1 MRRSFLVST
10 VIGSLFVTA
19 CGPGQVAIT
28 AEIDLP
34 NPEGEGTIV
43 APLADLVLE
52 FAPFDRDAIF
62 NSLADA
68 FPIPEPQVP
77 ADLLEAQAEIA
88 DADAAWRASEDTW
101 ASARDRQIQITQEM
115 EGLNPAEARY
125 LQLYNEFQ
133 DLDGRVG
140 RAEGAK
146 DRAFEMYTG
155 LQEGFIL
162 RRDSM
167 RIVKGQW
174 AEEAFESYYVVAE
187 EKTVETGM
195 EMVVDTTDAAGMVQV
210 DLPPGEWWVHARYE
224 EAWSNLYWNEH
235 ITVVRGEPQPFVLS
249 RQNAKIRDIF

>member
-1 MRRSFLVST
+1 MRRSWLVST

-28 AEIDLP
+28 AEIELP

-52 FAPFDRDAIF
+52 FAPFDRDALF
-62 NSLADA
+62 DSLEAA
-68 FPIPEPQVP
+68 FPTPEPEVP
-77 ADLLEAQAEIA
+77 ADLLAAQEEIA
-88 DADAAWRASEDTW
+88 AADAEWRAAEDAW
-101 ASARDRQIQITQEM
+101 ASARDRQLQITQEM

-133 DLDGRVG
+133 DLDVRVG
-140 RAEGAK
+140 RAEGTK
-146 DRAFEMYTG
+146 DRAFDTFTG
-155 LQEGFIL
+155 LQEGFIV

-174 AEEAFESYYVVAE
+174 ADEAFVDYFAAVGAKIE
-187 EKTVETGM
+187 ETGL
-195 EMVVDTTDAAGMVQV
+195 EMVVDTTDAAGMAVV
-210 DLPPGEWWVHARYE
+210 DLPPGQWWVSARYE
-224 EAWSNLYWNEH
+224 EAWSNLYWNEP
-235 ITVVRGEPQPFVLS
+235 ITVVRGDPQPFVLS